1 MGEKRGCSRTTSTGR
16 RVSTV
21 CQGWISSGGCPA
33 QRQESL
39 SSKDRGGVAELQCGR
54 ERPGDWDLEG
64 LGFGESWSRSRSA
77 KKSQGGR
84 GRAWFSTWMQ
94 QMQRLG
100 QRSELFVTIVGVA
113 SSQIESRRGVAGR
126 ARGKK

>member
-1 MGEKRGCSRTTSTGR
+1 MGEKRGCLRTTSTGR
-16 RVSTV
+16 SVSTV
-21 CQGWISSGGCPA
+21 CQGWSSGGGCPA

-39 SSKDRGGVAELQCGR
+39 SSKDLGGVAELQCGR

-77 KKSQGGR
+77 KKVKAGGL
-84 GRAWFSTWMQ
+84 WFSTWMQ
-94 QMQRLG
+94 EMQRLG

-113 SSQIESRRGVAGR
+113 SSQIEARRGAEWRVEGE
-126 ARGKK
+126 K